1 MARKTTARPP
11 RRRSP
16 AAMQTRIRSEIGAI
30 ALALF
35 GVLSIIAL
43 ISGQG
48 ALLHWWQESLFW
60 ILGWGSFLVPLL
72 LFVAAAVVWE
82 RAILQ
87 RLVLPGSGALLVIAA
102 LLGLVHVWTAN
113 GGVIGRGIGGAA
125 TGALGPVGGLI
136 VLFTVLGIGVVVAAN
151 RTVAELARPALDRRP
166 QFALRP
172 GAALPG
178 GTGPRFDT
186 AAAAP
191 APARPAS
198 RPSAPAA
205 EPEIEPDPVAV
216 RINLPEDRPG
226 RRPPKPA
233 AQQETLPLVMPAV
246 PVAPVVPAGLEGL
259 PSAMIAAEGVL
270 HALAD
275 RTWTIPSIELLEA
288 GDDAQ
293 HGGKGEIERS
303 ARIIEETLA
312 HFNISAKVVEA
323 TVGPVVTRY
332 EIKPAPGVKLSRIEA
347 LNDDLALALAAR
359 TLRIEAPVPGKS
371 VVGIEV
377 PNLAVGVVSL
387 RDVVETP
394 LFRDARSKLLV
405 ALGRDVSGSPI
416 VLDLAAM
423 PHLLVAGQTGSGK
436 SVSISSILCSL
447 LLRATPDEVRLLIG
461 DLKRV
466 DFAGFAAIPHLIAPV
481 MTDGEKILNALYW
494 VTGEMD
500 RRYRLFARASARNIA
515 GYNEM
520 RVGPDRIPYIVFV
533 IDELADL
540 MLQAPIQVEKQITRV
555 AQLARATGIHLVLG
569 TQRPSV
575 DVITGLIKANIP
587 ARIAFAT
594 ASAVDSRTILD
605 MIGAEKLLGRGDML
619 VLRPDLAKPIRAQGV
634 FISDKEI
641 ASITKHWVDQSGNG
655 YDRHN
660 EVLEGED
667 KLVRRDGSSGDEID
681 DDRYDEAVEIVR
693 RAGQASVSMLQRKMT
708 VGFARAGRL
717 IDVMEQH
724 GVIGPAMG
732 PGKMRDVYG
741 IQTGQAQN
749 QQNDRRGQ
757 SDRDEDS

>member
-1 MARKTTARPP
+1 
-11 RRRSP
+11 
-16 AAMQTRIRSEIGAI
+16 MQSRIRAEIGAI
-30 ALALF
+30 ALGLL
-35 GVLSIIAL
+35 GVLSIVAL
-43 ISGQG
+43 VSGQG
-48 ALLHWWQESLFW
+48 ALLHWWQESLLW
-60 ILGWGSFLVPLL
+60 MLGWGAILVPLL

-87 RLVLPGSGALLVIAA
+87 RLVLPGSGTLLVIAA
-102 LLGLVHVWTAN
+102 LLGLVHVWSAN
-113 GGVIGRGIGGAA
+113 GGVVGRGIGGTA

-136 VLFTVLGIGVVVAAN
+136 VLFTLLGIGVVVAAN

-172 GAALPG
+172 GVALPG
-178 GTGPRFDT
+178 GTAPRFEAAT
-186 AAAAP
+186 ATRPPVRPLSEPVAASLP
-191 APARPAS
+191 D
-198 RPSAPAA
+198 
-205 EPEIEPDPVAV
+205 EDPVAV

-226 RRPPKPA
+226 RPKPKVV
-233 AQQETLPLVMPAV
+233 AQQETLPLVIPV
-246 PVAPVVPAGLEGL
+246 PPVVPPGLEGL

-275 RTWTIPSIELLEA
+275 RSWTLPSIELLEA

-312 HFNISAKVVEA
+312 HFNIMAKVVEA

-394 LFRDARSKLLV
+394 LFRDARSKLIV

-447 LLRATPDEVRLLIG
+447 LLKATPDEVRLLIG

-515 GYNEM
+515 GFNET

-634 FISDKEI
+634 YISDKEI

-655 YDRHN
+655 YDRHS

-667 KLVRRDGSSGDEID
+667 KLVRRDGSSGEEID

-741 IQTGQAQN
+741 VRPTPGGPGSAGPQ
-749 QQNDRRGQ
+749 
-757 SDRDEDS
+757 DS

>member
-1 MARKTTARPP
+1 
-11 RRRSP
+11 
-16 AAMQTRIRSEIGAI
+16 MQARIRSEIGAI
-30 ALALF
+30 ALGLL

-43 ISGQG
+43 VAGQG
-48 ALLHWWQESLFW
+48 ALLQWWRASLLW
-60 ILGWGSFLVPLL
+60 SLGWGAFLVPLL
-72 LFVAAAVVWE
+72 LFLGAAVVWE
-82 RAILQ
+82 RTILQ
-87 RLVLPGSGALLVIAA
+87 RLLLPGSGAALVIAA
-102 LLGLVHVWTAN
+102 LLGLVQVWSAN
-113 GGVIGRGIGGAA
+113 GGVVGGAIGGAA
-125 TGALGPVGGLI
+125 TGALGPIGGLI
-136 VLFTVLGIGVVVAAN
+136 VLFTILGIGVVVAAN

-166 QFALRP
+166 QFALGP

-178 GTGPRFDT
+178 GTASRFE
-186 AAAAP
+186 ALAP
-191 APARPAS
+191 TPRPAG
-198 RPSAPAA
+198 RPVPADRDP
-205 EPEIEPDPVAV
+205 EPEGEPVVV

-226 RRPPKPA
+226 RRPPKIL
-233 AQQETLPLVMPAV
+233 AQQESLPFPV
-246 PVAPVVPAGLEGL
+246 PSAPVVPAGLEGL

-275 RTWTIPSIELLEA
+275 RTWTTPSIDLLEA

-347 LNDDLALALAAR
+347 LNDDLSLALAAR

-394 LFRDARSKLLV
+394 LFRDARSKLTV

-447 LLRATPDEVRLLIG
+447 LLKATPDEVRLLIG

-515 GYNEM
+515 SYNES
-520 RVGPDRIPYIVFV
+520 RLGPDRIPYVVFV

-540 MLQAPIQVEKQITRV
+540 MIQAPIQVEKQITRV

-594 ASAVDSRTILD
+594 ASAIDSRTILD
-605 MIGAEKLLGRGDML
+605 MTGAEKLLGRGDML

-641 ASITKHWVDQSGNG
+641 ASIAGHWIAQAGTG

-660 EVLEGED
+660 EVSEGED

-681 DDRYDEAVEIVR
+681 DDRYDEAVEIIR

-732 PGKMRDVYG
+732 PGKMREVYG
-741 IQTGQAQN
+741 VRPNPGRPDGEN
-749 QQNDRRGQ
+749 G
-757 SDRDEDS
+757 

>member
-1 MARKTTARPP
+1 MARKSTVRPAR
-11 RRRSP
+11 RGSP
-16 AAMQTRIRSEIGAI
+16 AAMQARIRAEIGAI
-30 ALALF
+30 ALGLF
-35 GVLSIIAL
+35 GVLSVIAL
-43 ISGQG
+43 VAGQG
-48 ALLHWWQESLFW
+48 TLLHWWQESLLW
-60 ILGWGSFLVPLL
+60 ALGWGGILVPVA

-82 RAILQ
+82 RTILH
-87 RLVLPGSGALLVIAA
+87 RLLLPGSGALLVVVA
-102 LLGLVHVWTAN
+102 LLGLAHVWSAN
-113 GGVIGRGIGGAA
+113 GGIVGRGIGGAA
-125 TGALGPVGGLI
+125 TGALGSVGGLI
-136 VLFTVLGIGVVVAAN
+136 VLFTLLGIGVVIAAN

-166 QFALRP
+166 GFALRP
-172 GAALPG
+172 GASLPG
-178 GTGPRFDT
+178 GTATR
-186 AAAAP
+186 AP
-191 APARPAS
+191 AVAMPPAVRPAP
-198 RPSAPAA
+198 RPVA
-205 EPEIEPDPVAV
+205 EPDPALEEEPVVV

-226 RRPPKPA
+226 RRPAPLPA
-233 AQQETLPLVMPAV
+233 EQGRLPLPPPA
-246 PVAPVVPAGLEGL
+246 APVVPAGLEGL

-275 RTWTIPSIELLEA
+275 RTWTVPSIELLEA

-312 HFNISAKVVEA
+312 HFNISARVVEA

-394 LFRDARSKLLV
+394 PFKDARSKLIV

-447 LLRATPDEVRLLIG
+447 LLKATPDDVRLLIG

-466 DFAGFAAIPHLIAPV
+466 DFSGFAAIPHLIAPV

-515 GYNEM
+515 GYNEL

-605 MIGAEKLLGRGDML
+605 LTGAEKLLGRGDML

-634 FISDKEI
+634 YISDKEI
-641 ASITKHWVDQSGNG
+641 ASIAGHWVKQAGTG

-660 EVLEGED
+660 EVSEGAD
-667 KLVRRDGSSGDEID
+667 KLVRRDGGDDEID

-732 PGKMRDVYG
+732 PGKMREVYAVRPAG
-741 IQTGQAQN
+741 PRGPDGPGGD
-749 QQNDRRGQ
+749 DR
-757 SDRDEDS
+757 

>member
-1 MARKTTARPP
+1 
-11 RRRSP
+11 
-16 AAMQTRIRSEIGAI
+16 MQSRIRAEIGAI
-30 ALALF
+30 ALGLL

-43 ISGQG
+43 VTGQG
-48 ALLHWWQESLFW
+48 ALLQWWHGSLLW
-60 ILGWGSFLVPLL
+60 LLGWGAILVPLF
-72 LFVAAAVVWE
+72 LFVAAAVIWE

-87 RLVLPGSGALLVIAA
+87 RLVLPGSGALLVIVA
-102 LLGLVHVWTAN
+102 LLGLVHVWSAN
-113 GGVIGRGIGGAA
+113 GGVVGRGIGGTV

-136 VLFTVLGIGVVVAAN
+136 VLFTLLGIGVVIAAN

-166 QFALRP
+166 QFPLRP

-178 GTGPRFDT
+178 GTAPRFEPADVP
-186 AAAAP
+186 AAAARMP
-191 APARPAS
+191 GRPG
-198 RPSAPAA
+198 AA
-205 EPEIEPDPVAV
+205 VAAAAIDDDPVVV
-216 RINLPEDRPG
+216 RINLPEERPG
-226 RRPPKPA
+226 RRPPKVA
-233 AQQETLPLVMPAV
+233 AEQETLPLVVPAAPAV
-246 PVAPVVPAGLEGL
+246 PPGLEGL

-275 RTWTIPSIELLEA
+275 RTWTIPSIEILEA

-303 ARIIEETLA
+303 ARVIEETLA

-394 LFRDARSKLLV
+394 PFRDARSKLIV

-447 LLRATPDEVRLLIG
+447 LLKATPDEVRLLIG

-515 GYNEM
+515 GYNET

-641 ASITKHWVDQSGNG
+641 AGITGHWVKQAGSG

-667 KLVRRDGSSGDEID
+667 KLVRHDGSSGDEID
-681 DDRYDEAVEIVR
+681 DDRYDEAVEIVK

-732 PGKMRDVYG
+732 PGKMREVYG
-741 IQTGQAQN
+741 TRSAPLSQIGPP
-749 QQNDRRGQ
+749 DR
-757 SDRDEDS
+757 SDLDR

>member
-1 MARKTTARPP
+1 
-11 RRRSP
+11 
-16 AAMQTRIRSEIGAI
+16 MQSRIRAEIGAI
-30 ALALF
+30 ALGLL
-35 GVLSIIAL
+35 GVLSIVAL
-43 ISGQG
+43 VSGQG
-48 ALLHWWQESLFW
+48 ALLHWWQESLQW
-60 ILGWGSFLVPLL
+60 MLGWGAILVPLL

-102 LLGLVHVWTAN
+102 LLGLVHVWSAN
-113 GGVIGRGIGGAA
+113 GGVVGRGIGGTA

-136 VLFTVLGIGVVVAAN
+136 VLFTLLGIGVVVAAN
-151 RTVAELARPALDRRP
+151 RTVAELARPALDQMDRRP

-172 GAALPG
+172 GVALPG
-178 GTGPRFDT
+178 GTAPRFEADT
-186 AAAAP
+186 ATRPPARRNVEPVAAP
-191 APARPAS
+191 LPK
-198 RPSAPAA
+198 
-205 EPEIEPDPVAV
+205 EDPVAV

-226 RRPPKPA
+226 RRAPKVV
-233 AQQETLPLVMPAV
+233 AQQETLPLVIPV
-246 PVAPVVPAGLEGL
+246 PPIVPPGLEGL

-275 RTWTIPSIELLEA
+275 RTWSLPSIELLEA

-377 PNLAVGVVSL
+377 PNLAVGIVSL

-447 LLRATPDEVRLLIG
+447 LLKATPDEVRLLIG

-515 GYNEM
+515 GFNES

-634 FISDKEI
+634 YISDKEI

-655 YDRHN
+655 YDRHS

-741 IQTGQAQN
+741 VRPTPGGS
-749 QQNDRRGQ
+749 RGT
-757 SDRDEDS
+757 DAEDS